1 MKLKKKVCAV
11 VASVMAM
18 TAVGTLSASALYYG
32 TFSKS
37 VNGTGTKTLL
47 TTATKMQYLD
57 LYVSTCDITSF
68 FSSDLDYELSAVYYS
83 DTQSGKTGEYY
94 YTPYNGT
101 NKTYY
106 LTAQCQGVTVTADIA
121 GNYTYSTF

>member
-1 MKLKKKVCAV
+1 MELKKKVCAV

-18 TAVGTLSASALYYG
+18 SAVGTLSASAYYN
-32 TFSKS
+32 TFNES

-47 TTATKMQYLD
+47 ATATKMKYLD
-57 LYVSTCDITSF
+57 LYVSTCNITSF

-94 YTPYNGT
+94 YAPYNGT

-106 LTAQCQGVTVTADIA
+106 LTAQCQGVTVTADIV